1 MQKTFFS
8 ALVIGD
14 ACIDEYRLGTVT
26 RLNPEAPV
34 PILNVTRQEQ
44 KYGMAFNVAN
54 NLKAFN
60 VGVKIVTPET
70 LSKKT
75 RYIDEKTGYQL
86 LRVDQ
91 DSVAEEYQVKDSY
104 EYDVIVVSD
113 YDKGFIASDT
123 VGKLSKNFNGLIFV
137 DTKKKDLASY
147 PNVYYKINDVESKAL
162 NSTPENLIITKGADG
177 SVYKNRMYPGVDID
191 VVDVCGAGDVFL
203 AALVY
208 GYLEHKSIPA
218 AIRLANKCAAISCK
232 HLGAYTLTRQD
243 IECVF

>member
-1 MQKTFFS
+1 MQKNFFS

-14 ACIDEYRLGTVT
+14 ACIDEYKFGTVT

-34 PILNVTRQEQ
+34 PILNVIREEQ

-60 VGVKIVTPET
+60 VGVKTVTPDVV
-70 LSKKT
+70 SKKT

-91 DSVAEEYQVKDSY
+91 DRVAQEYELKNEY
-104 EYDVIVVSD
+104 NYDVIVVSD
-113 YDKGFIASDT
+113 YNKGFVTSKTIDT
-123 VGKLSKNFNGLIFV
+123 LSRNFDGCIFV
-137 DTKKKDLASY
+137 DTKKTELLSY
-147 PNVYYKINDVESKAL
+147 PNVYYKINELESKAL
-162 NSTPENLIITKGADG
+162 NIKPDNLIITKGADG
-177 SVYKNRMYPGVDID
+177 CVYENKAYPGTKID

-208 GYLEHKSIPA
+208 GYLEYRSIPA
-218 AIRLANKCAAISCK
+218 AIKLANKCAAISCK
-232 HLGAYTLTRQD
+232 HLGAYTLTKQD
-243 IECVF
+243 TECVF